1 MPGAQSQRQRL
12 SPISSAADGRNWST
26 AARPPPRQGDFRC
39 PSSMAERSGLCP
51 DWRRSLLG
59 KGTGLLCSRV
69 GDGGR
74 PFRLQCAKSAA
85 CAISGFPAP
94 GFEFPARDQIRLSNS
109 LQDCVGNSAKR
120 PCNISALAIHL
131 SPDPDSKEFRTRD
144 WFAAD
149 WLVSQAYRFFRER
162 LRSHGKVRHLRGLRV
177 GIRSRSPGRGRDC
190 EGTPAPRR
198 PPARSRRRTAR

>member
-1 MPGAQSQRQRL
+1 MSCIQNKRRHISRGSRGEIRLYRAISNGPANSEAMPGAQSQRQRL

-85 CAISGFPAP
+85 CAISGGFLAGQT
-94 GFEFPARDQIRLSNS
+94 GFEPPHGGIKIRTFLTKNNG
-109 LQDCVGNSAKR
+109 LHVWIAATLHLGTKAY
-120 PCNISALAIHL
+120 ALFVKPFDRHQGAML
-131 SPDPDSKEFRTRD
+131 GPWSRL
-144 WFAAD
+144 A
-149 WLVSQAYRFFRER
+149 LRE
-162 LRSHGKVRHLRGLRV
+162 
-177 GIRSRSPGRGRDC
+177 
-190 EGTPAPRR
+190 APPR
-198 PPARSRRRTAR
+198 

>member
-1 MPGAQSQRQRL
+1 MSCIQNKPRRISRGSRGEICLYRAISNGLAKSEAMPGAQSQRQRL

-85 CAISGFPAP
+85 CAISGGFLADEPVSGEPVSEVRFPANREKNR
-94 GFEFPARDQIRLSNS
+94 EFYENRAVWQ
-109 LQDCVGNSAKR
+109 K
-120 PCNISALAIHL
+120 
-131 SPDPDSKEFRTRD
+131 
-144 WFAAD
+144 
-149 WLVSQAYRFFRER
+149 
-162 LRSHGKVRHLRGLRV
+162 
-177 GIRSRSPGRGRDC
+177 
-190 EGTPAPRR
+190 
-198 PPARSRRRTAR
+198 TARQNAAESVSCRAIP